1 MNGLIN
7 FSQMNKLSEVTVK
20 ADTNALIS
28 LNTLTEARGLTL
40 SPRAAR
46 EVAETRL
53 RAIREN
59 SRLELGMG
67 VTEKL
72 ILLFS
77 ASRYVEPRDWE
88 ELVHILVE
96 NFYFVKSELHD
107 AVSDNELI
115 KFMLTEFEDRC
126 EGSIELLCDCIEA
139 YVRRFNGCEEE
150 DDCE

>member
-20 ADTNALIS
+20 ADANALIS

-59 SRLELGMG
+59 ARVEIGMG
-67 VTEKL
+67 VAEKL

-77 ASRYVEPRDWE
+77 ASRYVDPRDWE
-88 ELVHILVE
+88 ELVHTLVE

-115 KFMLTEFEDRC
+115 KYMLTEFEGRC
-126 EGSIELLCDCIEA
+126 EGSLELLCERIEA
-139 YVRRFNGCEEE
+139 YVRRFNGCETG
-150 DDCE
+150 DDDE